1 MSLKQSN
8 EITLKIKCNIEEFYK
23 ILEEKNFKIIDEF
36 FMNDIYFIPENL
48 NIYEMSTREILSK
61 ALIIRDISGNM
72 SDKIT
77 KKITFKIKNI
87 DENGNILSQEAINCD
102 ILNIND
108 AMKLLEAIGYKKIMN
123 IKENDVVYEKNGFK
137 LAVKDIVDGDKLIEI
152 ETEED
157 NIELDTIDKLIKKV
171 DEFNIPVCKDNF
183 FVKKAEVELNKVLKR
198 WYMVEF
204 NY

>member
-123 IKENDVVYEKNGFK
+123 IKENDVVYEKNRFK

-198 WYMVEF
+198 
-204 NY
+204 

>member
-77 KKITFKIKNI
+77 KKIIFKIKNI

-198 WYMVEF
+198 
-204 NY
+204 

>member
-87 DENGNILSQEAINCD
+87 DENGNILSQEAINCE

-198 WYMVEF
+198 
-204 NY
+204 

>member
-198 WYMVEF
+198 
-204 NY
+204 

>member
-87 DENGNILSQEAINCD
+87 DENGNILNQESINCD
-102 ILNIND
+102 
-108 AMKLLEAIGYKKIMN
+108 IMN

-198 WYMVEF
+198 
-204 NY
+204 